1 MTICAS
7 YSTGLLRLTVHF
19 YDDDFYSEVKEKKD
33 AGGKLNSIDTKA
45 KQLGYSLYLIVDEYD
60 NFTNVIFSQDG
71 ADALKLLTHTS
82 GFYREYF
89 KVFKPMFSR
98 ILMLGVSP
106 VTLHLIVLQFRG
118 AELSGASNCKN
129 TAGALP
135 AMGDAPSSSYL

>member
-118 AELSGASNCKN
+118 AELLKCEKINMASQ
-129 TAGALP
+129 
-135 AMGDAPSSSYL
+135 SR